1 MDFLKD
7 SFTQG
12 LSNLSSNIGNW
23 FSGLG
28 EDLGKWFSDLTT
40 DIGEFFSNL
49 GTSIG
54 NWFTSLINSLANLLS
69 YLNPFNENFLGK
81 KLVELIGNLLNDLFV
96 PKEDHFGELEENVK
110 SKFGFIEQVKEL
122 VFTLFNLN
130 EEEGYEGTPNWSISY
145 SGVEVDIIDWT
156 AFEKYRG
163 FLHGIIIFIMWGSF
177 IIRLYKRIPLIIYG
191 YSDK

>member
-69 YLNPFNENFLGK
+69 YLNPFDENFLGK
-81 KLVELIGNLLNDLFV
+81 KLVELIGNLFNELFI
-96 PKEDHFGELEENVK
+96 PKEDFFSELHTKFK
-110 SKFGFIEQVKEL
+110 SKFGFIDQLSIL
-122 VFTLFNLN
+122 VNNLFSYSNSKDAVAP
-130 EEEGYEGTPNWSISY
+130 PNWEITY
-145 SGVEVDIIDWT
+145 FNTTVKIIDWS
-156 AFEKYRG
+156 AFEPYRI
-163 FLHGIIIFIMWGSF
+163 FYII
-177 IIRLYKRIPLIIYG
+177 
-191 YSDK
+191 